1 MPRLIHLNGAPG
13 IGKSTLAVRYGVE
26 HTGVLRCDIDALRTM
41 IAGWEHEE
49 QAASR
54 ARTIAL
60 AMITAYL
67 RTGGDVVLPQLVA
80 REDQLERFRRA
91 AEEGGGEHIHIMLL
105 ASPATTIQ
113 RFRARAAEAPGQ
125 WTAHAT
131 ASWDRQGGD
140 EALRTLIPTL
150 EGMEAVQVPSTSI
163 EETYAR
169 LVAALRGPPN
179 GQQDVPTL
187 PS

>member
-13 IGKSTLAVRYGVE
+13 VGKSTVAARYADE
-26 HTGVLRCDIDALRTM
+26 HPGVLRCDIDELRTM
-41 IAGWEHEE
+41 ISGWRHDE

-54 ARTIAL
+54 SRTIAL

-80 REDQLERFRRA
+80 REDQLDRFRRA
-91 AEEGGGEHIHIMLL
+91 AEEGGGEHVHILLL
-105 ASPATTIQ
+105 ASAADTIQ
-113 RFRARAAEAPGQ
+113 RFRVRAAGAPGQ

-131 ASWDRQGGD
+131 ASWDARGGD
-140 EALRTLIPTL
+140 DAIRTLIPTL
-150 EGMEAVQVPSTSI
+150 RELPALQVPSTTL

-169 LVAALRGPPN
+169 VVAALDGPRN
-179 GQQDVPTL
+179 G
-187 PS
+187 